1 MCEKGREGEQR
12 GRKERRKE
20 GRREGGQE
28 VSGRTNDDGVGV
40 VSQDYR

>member
-12 GRKERRKE
+12 GRKEGRKE

-28 VSGRTNDDGVGV
+28 VSGRTNDDGV